1 LQCSKQQMEYIYIY
15 LIFIS
20 IFSLKFCQCLLFN
33 FISDVVLKYN
43 LTMPFYFNKES
54 ITFIY
59 HLKVRRY

>member
-1 LQCSKQQMEYIYIY
+1 MQCSKQQMEYIYIY

-20 IFSLKFCQCLLFN
+20 IFSLKFCQCLLLN

-43 LTMPFYFNKES
+43 LTMSFYFNKES